1 MEVLN
6 LVKNLP
12 DIVRLQCIM
21 SRKLSRQLSSESA
34 MKETI
39 KKVTSKHFTGKFL
52 LFLIPKTAIS
62 FIAVVLTLLTFSGSL
77 KKEISRYFHLSS
89 SSFIK

>member
-1 MEVLN
+1 MLN
-6 LVKNLP
+6 LVKSLP

-39 KKVTSKHFTGKFL
+39 KKVMSEHFKG
-52 LFLIPKTAIS
+52 A
-62 FIAVVLTLLTFSGSL
+62 
-77 KKEISRYFHLSS
+77 Y
-89 SSFIK
+89 